1 MVLYVVALLSAL
13 SAGLLVTSVAQLVP
27 AARGRNLRKRLER
40 IATRP
45 ELRETAQ
52 QKERRKLQKEQIQ
65 EFLEAV
71 GRRIS
76 SDEDDRKRKTL
87 QKRLIHAGFRHPN
100 AAHIFTALRV
110 VLAVGLGVA
119 VLTGLGFLAET
130 TQQLVLWTAFGG
142 LLGWMGPFIYLN
154 RKVKSRQSEIQ
165 RALPDALDL
174 MVVCVEAGLGLNQA
188 LQRVAGEMDRLSEAL
203 SDELLMVT
211 LEIRAGTPREDALRN
226 FGKRTGLTD
235 VQSFTSMLIQT
246 ERFGTSVANALR
258 VHSEELRTKRRQ
270 QAEEQAAKAGI
281 KILFP
286 LVFFV
291 FPAIFVVL
299 LGPAVF
305 PLMNIFN

>member
-13 SAGLLVTSVAQLVP
+13 SAGLLVTTVAQLVP
-27 AARGRNLRKRLER
+27 AQSRTVKKRLER

-45 ELRETAQ
+45 ELRETEDQ
-52 QKERRKLQKEQIQ
+52 DRRREARREQIQ
-65 EFLEAV
+65 NFLEDV
-71 GRRIS
+71 GRRMAG
-76 SDEDDRKRKTL
+76 EEEGKKRKTL
-87 QKRLIHAGFRHPN
+87 QERLMHAGYRHSN
-100 AAHIFTALRV
+100 AVYIFTALRV
-110 VLAVGLGVA
+110 VLAVGLSVF
-119 VLTGLGFLAET
+119 VLTALGFLAET
-130 TQQLVLWTAFGG
+130 TKQLFMWTAVAG
-142 LLGWMGPFIYLN
+142 LIGWMGPFLYLK
-154 RKVKSRQSEIQ
+154 RKVKGRQSEIQ

-174 MVVCVEAGLGLNQA
+174 LVVCVEAGLGLNQA
-188 LQRVAGEMDRLSEAL
+188 LQRVADEMDRLSEPL
-203 SDELLMVT
+203 SNELTMVT
-211 LEIRAGTPREDALRN
+211 LEIRAGTPRDEALRN

-270 QAEEQAAKAGI
+270 RAEEEAAKAGI

-299 LGPAVF
+299 LGPAIF